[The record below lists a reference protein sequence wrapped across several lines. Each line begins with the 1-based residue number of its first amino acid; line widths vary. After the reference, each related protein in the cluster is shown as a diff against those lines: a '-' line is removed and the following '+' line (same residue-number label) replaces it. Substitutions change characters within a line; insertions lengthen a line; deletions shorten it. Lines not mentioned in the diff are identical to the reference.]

1 MLSVESYLSKLAEIR
16 ASGHAT
22 DETSYYPAIEALL
35 SEIGNR
41 LKPRVRP
48 ILQLKNRGAGLP
60 DGGLFTQDQF
70 RKNAA
75 PEDFAVQPPNRG
87 AVEVKGLSEEL
98 KHTVQSEQV
107 KKYLRAYGQ
116 VLVTNY
122 REFRVVVAGTD
133 GKPRALE
140 TFTLAKDE
148 GAFWTLAAHPRKAEG
163 EVGKTLEEFLTRAL
177 LSAVP
182 ITSPDV
188 LASFLA
194 SYAREALAKIE
205 PRSSLKELE
214 DVRKALEEAL
224 GLKFESESATER
236 ENKKGQHFFRST
248 LVQTLF
254 YGLFSAWVLWSREQG
269 RRKGDQFE
277 WKSAV
282 WSLQV
287 PMIRALF
294 ERLVTPSHVRSLGLE
309 ELLSLTGE
317 VLNRVDTVSFYYCSS
332 YVPAPRKL
340 VISASNTCCTT
351 RSTNPRR
358 KSSPP
363 NPPCNPS
370 IIPIPSTLRAICI
383 VSS

>member
-1 MLSVESYLSKLAEIR
+1 MAEIR

-22 DETSYYPAIEALL
+22 DETSFYPAIEALL
-35 SEIGNR
+35 SEVGNR

-48 ILQLKNRGAGLP
+48 VLQLKNRGAGLP

-75 PEDFAVQPPNRG
+75 PEDFTVQPPNRG
-87 AVEVKGLSEEL
+87 VIEVKGLSEEL
-98 KHTVQSEQV
+98 KDTVQTEQV

-122 REFRVVVAGTD
+122 REFRVVVAGVD
-133 GKPRALE
+133 GKPRSLE
-140 TFTLAKDE
+140 TFTLAKNE
-148 GAFWTLAAHPRKAEG
+148 AAFWALAAHPRKTSADQ
-163 EVGKTLEEFLTRAL
+163 GKFLEEFLTRAL
-177 LSAVP
+177 LSTVP
-182 ITSPDV
+182 TTAPDV

-224 GLKFESESATER
+224 GLKFEDELATEK

-254 YGLFSAWVLWSREQG
+254 YGLFSAWVLWSREPG

-309 ELLSLTGE
+309 E
-317 VLNRVDTVSFYYCSS
+317 
-332 YVPAPRKL
+332 
-340 VISASNTCCTT
+340 
-351 RSTNPRR
+351 
-358 KSSPP
+358 
-363 NPPCNPS
+363 
-370 IIPIPSTLRAICI
+370 
-383 VSS
+383 